1 MNPKIDKNIDRNID
15 ENIDRKKAKR
25 DDESNPKVDLKQSN
39 FKHSS
44 DVIKAQNKTSLKT
57 IFDLKD
63 STNIDRNNRSLDI
76 EISKNQSVDAKAP
89 NVIRIDH
96 SFDIKD
102 VELQVPVNV
111 EIKRPTEYPVD
122 EENLV
127 QERIMFDTISNL
139 TENFEIKRPTEYPVD
154 EENLVQERIMF
165 DTTSNLTE
173 SVEISSTTNLP
184 TKEFVGKKSA
194 LKTNGKLRVEE
205 SHKQGFGLFS

>member
-1 MNPKIDKNIDRNID
+1 MNPNIDKNV
-15 ENIDRKKAKR
+15 DRKKAKR

-44 DVIKAQNKTSLKT
+44 DVIKAQNKTSHKP

-63 STNIDRNNRSLDI
+63 STNIDKNNQSFDI
-76 EISKNQSVDAKAP
+76 KVLKNQSVDAKAP

-127 QERIMFDTISNL
+127 QERIMFDTINNL

-173 SVEISSTTNLP
+173 SVEITSTTNLP

-194 LKTNGKLRVEE
+194 LKTNGKLRVDE
-205 SHKQGFGLFS
+205 SHKQGFGLFL